1 MNMSALTHKSFA
13 DITRRLS
20 RTILVIL
27 GIMIGVFGLTAINLT
42 TDAVQ
47 SAFAYINNH
56 TASPNISFLVQ
67 KVDPSLAASLAG
79 VSNVQSV
86 QIDTQYASRW
96 HVTTASGHVNI
107 VITGY
112 EDFSAI
118 KFNPFQLLSGRLP
131 GSGEILMESGDRA
144 LQSFAIGD
152 TVKIDTPNGVE
163 QLRVVGTARTQGQ
176 NPAFSG
182 TAIAYMSAA
191 ALHQV
196 SGLPG
201 ANDIQVKVLD
211 KNKVNATAKALDDD
225 LHANGVTVLNTSIIP
240 DTNISVNQVN
250 GLLSIMKVL
259 SMIALLLAGFLIF
272 NTISTLVAEQTRFIG
287 TMKAIGGSRRTIVR
301 SYLMTVG
308 IYGVVGTALGLALG
322 ILGGYL
328 FTGVILNL
336 ANIDLGPYQMA
347 PGIIVTSVL
356 VGLGVPFAAA
366 LLPLWLGTRITV
378 RDALAEYGTSSA
390 HGGKSESK
398 MGRRLTWVPQT
409 TWLGVRGVFRKRGRA
424 ILTLLALTLSATAF
438 LAIQTTTYSYDQSIG
453 KAFDV
458 FNYDV
463 QVNLASP
470 RPFDQVRT
478 RIMAIPNVGH
488 VERTGF
494 QMVKTQWGQMGF
506 EGFEANTQEY
516 RHQLVAG
523 RWFNGDEPNALIIS
537 NVVADSTHLKV
548 GDSLTLSGPT
558 SNTVTWKVIGE
569 VHDTSAAAAGE
580 VGVGL
585 TTIDDLNAFI
595 GLPANLTQTV
605 LVQGVD
611 RSPMAIDKMANALDD
626 TLSKAGLSP
635 MVLTT
640 QQVKNLGQN
649 QLQIVYYLLDAVAA
663 IVALVGILGMF
674 NTLTTSVLERRREIG
689 ILRSMG
695 ATGRRVGWVFWLEA
709 ISLAVFAWLVA
720 IVIGIPASYAFVS
733 LISTQ
738 LYAVAPTFN
747 PIQLVEM
754 LIFIILIATLASFG
768 PVLRASRVRIAHT
781 LRYE

>member
-1 MNMSALTHKSFA
+1 MGAA
-13 DITRRLS
+13 DHVAWRTWRLPQ
-20 RTILVIL
+20 TWA
-27 GIMIGVFGLTAINLT
+27 GHPDAAG
-42 TDAVQ
+42 TDA
-47 SAFAYINNH
+47 FCH
-56 TASPNISFLVQ
+56 
-67 KVDPSLAASLAG
+67 
-79 VSNVQSV
+79 
-86 QIDTQYASRW
+86 
-96 HVTTASGHVNI
+96 
-107 VITGY
+107 
-112 EDFSAI
+112 
-118 KFNPFQLLSGRLP
+118 
-131 GSGEILMESGDRA
+131 
-144 LQSFAIGD
+144 
-152 TVKIDTPNGVE
+152 
-163 QLRVVGTARTQGQ
+163 
-176 NPAFSG
+176 
-182 TAIAYMSAA
+182 
-191 ALHQV
+191 
-196 SGLPG
+196 GLPG
-201 ANDIQVKVLD
+201 NP
-211 KNKVNATAKALDDD
+211 DDD
-225 LHANGVTVLNTSIIP
+225 L
-240 DTNISVNQVN
+240 
-250 GLLSIMKVL
+250 
-259 SMIALLLAGFLIF
+259 F
-272 NTISTLVAEQTRFIG
+272 
-287 TMKAIGGSRRTIVR
+287 VR
-301 SYLMTVG
+301 PVH
-308 IYGVVGTALGLALG
+308 
-322 ILGGYL
+322 
-328 FTGVILNL
+328 
-336 ANIDLGPYQMA
+336 
-347 PGIIVTSVL
+347 
-356 VGLGVPFAAA
+356 
-366 LLPLWLGTRITV
+366 R
-378 RDALAEYGTSSA
+378 E
-390 HGGKSESK
+390 
-398 MGRRLTWVPQT
+398 
-409 TWLGVRGVFRKRGRA
+409 
-424 ILTLLALTLSATAF
+424 
-438 LAIQTTTYSYDQSIG
+438 
-453 KAFDV
+453 AFDV

-494 QMVKTQWGQMGF
+494 QMVKTRWGQMGF

-523 RWFNGDEPNALIIS
+523 RWFNDDEPNALIIS

-720 IVIGIPASYAFVS
+720 IVIGIPGSKAFVS
-733 LISTQ
+733 LISAQ
-738 LYAVAPTFN
+738 LYAVDFTFN
-747 PIQLVEM
+747 PLQVVEM

-768 PVLRASRVRIAHT
+768 PVLKASRVRIADT

>member
-1 MNMSALTHKSFA
+1 
-13 DITRRLS
+13 
-20 RTILVIL
+20 
-27 GIMIGVFGLTAINLT
+27 
-42 TDAVQ
+42 
-47 SAFAYINNH
+47 
-56 TASPNISFLVQ
+56 
-67 KVDPSLAASLAG
+67 
-79 VSNVQSV
+79 
-86 QIDTQYASRW
+86 
-96 HVTTASGHVNI
+96 
-107 VITGY
+107 
-112 EDFSAI
+112 
-118 KFNPFQLLSGRLP
+118 
-131 GSGEILMESGDRA
+131 MESGDRA
-144 LQSFAIGD
+144 LQSFAIGA
-152 TVKIDTPNGVE
+152 TVKIDTPNGAQ

-494 QMVKTQWGQMGF
+494 QMVKTRWGQMGF

-523 RWFNGDEPNALIIS
+523 RWFNDDEPNALIIS

-720 IVIGIPASYAFVS
+720 IVIGIPGSKAFVS
-733 LISTQ
+733 LISAQ
-738 LYAVAPTFN
+738 LYAVDFTFN
-747 PIQLVEM
+747 PLQVVEM

-768 PVLRASRVRIAHT
+768 PVLKASRVRIADT